1 MTMAEE
7 VRAIIHFMDGTKVAF
22 EYPKQ
27 AGEDPTTIASNV
39 KKALDSDKIVLEA
52 QGDLIIIPI
61 RNIKYIQ
68 VSPAPDKLPKGILRK
83 ARFVS

>member
-1 MTMAEE
+1 MAKL
-7 VRAIIHFMDGTKVAF
+7 VRAVIHFMDGTRIVL

-39 KKALDSDKIVLEA
+39 RKALESDKIVLEA
-52 QGDLIIIPI
+52 QGDLMIIPV

-68 VSPAPDKLPKGILRK
+68 VSPAPDELPKGVLRN
-83 ARFVS
+83 ARIAG